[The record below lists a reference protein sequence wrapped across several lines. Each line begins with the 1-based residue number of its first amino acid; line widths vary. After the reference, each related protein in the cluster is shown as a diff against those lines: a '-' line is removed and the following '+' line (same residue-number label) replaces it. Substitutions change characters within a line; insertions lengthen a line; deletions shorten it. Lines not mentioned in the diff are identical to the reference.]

1 MSIERLGPVDPVAKF
16 NKTQKMQRV
25 AQKSQNDSVN
35 FSEESRMQAEIYKI
49 SEEVRAQPEIR
60 ADRVAEV
67 QRKLE
72 DPSYI
77 DDVVLGKVADR
88 LMDMFGL

>member
-25 AQKSQNDSVN
+25 AQKPQNDSVN

>member
-1 MSIERLGPVDPVAKF
+1 MSIDRLGPVDPVAKF
-16 NKTQKMQRV
+16 NKTQKTQRADN
-25 AQKSQNDSVN
+25 AQHSDSVN
-35 FSEESRMQAEIYKI
+35 FSEESRMQAELYKI
-49 SEEVRAQPEIR
+49 SEAVRAQPDIR

-77 DDVVLGKVADR
+77 DDTVLGTVADR
-88 LMDMFGL
+88 IMDVFGL